1 MCVIDGVC
9 VCVCV
14 CICMHIWH
22 HSGKF
27 HDKFCVLQSCHFHV
41 CLQIQRS
48 PSLGRSR
55 VITHFLFRSARCY
68 GHCLHDNSLLFLRH
82 PGSSDRLGYLDER
95 QQPCDFD
102 AEQSVSN
109 KSSHTHTL
117 HPCTHTRHPCTIFT
131 PH

>member
-1 MCVIDGVC
+1 MQKELCVPSFRMCLSEKWQHSQVSACGLCVC
-9 VCVCV
+9 VCECV

-68 GHCLHDNSLLFLRH
+68 GHWLHDNSLLFLRH
-82 PGSSDRLGYLDER
+82 L
-95 QQPCDFD
+95 
-102 AEQSVSN
+102 
-109 KSSHTHTL
+109 
-117 HPCTHTRHPCTIFT
+117 
-131 PH
+131 